1 MFNHLRWLS
10 IKNIWQNIQELALR
24 FPLVSIDTA
33 LATVCGVIL
42 VDSAKLELS
51 ASTEHILTKI
61 LLMAVLG
68 FPLLIAAT
76 LVSEKLKWNKIYYW
90 LGQSTGLA
98 ILVVYYFVL
107 PQNPD
112 EFSLIHMTRLLIL
125 NIVMYL
131 FALSFPFYE
140 KNNSLKFWRF
150 AEVVFARAV
159 VAAFFSATLW
169 VGIALSLAAIDY
181 LFQANI
187 LGETYLKAFITI
199 VGIFGAWF
207 FLAGFPKTHEP
218 QPEKME
224 NSKVFK
230 IFLQYICIPLLC
242 VFFVILYVYLGK
254 IVILWN
260 WPKGGVADWI
270 LGFSSAGFLIYTLSY
285 PLSHKNEHSWMSN
298 FFRVFFI
305 LVLPMVAVLAL
316 AIYFRVSEYGVTESR
331 YLVMLGGIWLFASSL
346 YFLIAKQKELKFLP
360 YLAAG
365 FLFFAVLGPWSM
377 YSVSIRSQSMRLN
390 NLLAQYHLL
399 ENGHAV
405 AVKDENTI
413 PLKDRVSIYSKIQ
426 YLGEHDKVADLQIL
440 FPTVALSTSTS
451 GRIDYDFSLNA
462 MKVLNI
468 INYYNYEASP
478 LDQEYVYLNIAPSA
492 AVDVQGFDTLIRNV
506 NIYFG
511 QGGLD
516 NFEYT
521 IASTTYTF
529 QLQNNEIHVLENK
542 EKIFSVG
549 LSSYLKDWVEKY
561 GENSGPMPQKTQ
573 QNAEIKVDVENSKEH
588 LRFLFDSLS
597 LHKNGASWD
606 VQGGNMSVLIDFK

>member
-61 LLMAVLG
+61 LLMAILG

-140 KNNSLKFWRF
+140 KNSSLKFWRF

-181 LFQANI
+181 LFQVNI

-207 FLAGFPKTHEP
+207 FLAGFPKTHES

-242 VFFVILYVYLGK
+242 IFFVILYVYLGK

-346 YFLIAKQKELKFLP
+346 YFLIARQKELKFLP

-377 YSVSIRSQSMRLN
+377 YSVSTRSQSMRLN

-413 PLKDRVSIYSKIQ
+413 PLKDRASIYSKIQ
-426 YLGEHDKVADLQIL
+426 YLGEHDKLSQLQIL
-440 FPTVALSTSTS
+440 FPGVAISTSTS
-451 GRIDYDFSLNA
+451 GRYDYDFAMNA
-462 MKVLNI
+462 MKALNI
-468 INYYNYEASP
+468 NNYYNYDSSLEN
-478 LDQEYVYLNIAPSA
+478 QEYLSLNIAWGRPI
-492 AVDVQGFDTLIRNV
+492 DVRGFDTVIRNV
-506 NIYFG
+506 SISFYPG
-511 QGGLD
+511 AI
-516 NFEYT
+516 NFPEYQVV
-521 IASTTYTF
+521 STSYIF
-529 QLQNNEIHVLENK
+529 KLENNVIHVLENK
-542 EKIFSVG
+542 QETFSVD
-549 LSSYLKDWVEKY
+549 LNPYLKDWVEKH
-561 GENSGPMPQKTQ
+561 GINSISAYQKVT
-573 QNAEIKVDVENSKEH
+573 ESEELKVDLENEYGRM
-588 LRFLFDSLS
+588 RFLFDSLS
-597 LHKNGASWD
+597 LHRNGVAWD
-606 VQGGNMSVLIDFK
+606 IQSADMSVLIERK